1 MVEVRASHPGR
12 SALNDD
18 RRSTAGLSSASARR
32 GLRALLGAT
41 GVSSVGD
48 GAFLAAAPL
57 AAAAITRDPTAVA
70 AVLAAEHLPWVLV
83 SPFAGVYV
91 DRWPKRT
98 TMVIADVLRAGAVGA
113 LAVLIGL
120 GMATVPA
127 IALCAAAIVTGM
139 VFHSAAAEAVIAD
152 LTGRDEE
159 LLDTVNGRLQSANTA
174 GRQLVGPPAGSWSF
188 TIAGWLPFAAD
199 AVSFLASAALIAAV
213 PRQRAETSAKTR
225 MWPALR
231 EGIAYV
237 LGHRNLRTLALLTAA
252 GNVAVNMAMATLV
265 LYATDPSGLDITAA
279 AYGLLLSAMAVGG
292 IIGGFLAPHLIGWL
306 GNRLTVMVGFLIQA
320 ATWLVVAAT
329 REPAVAGV
337 AVCILWISIPP
348 VTVVIIGTRQRQAPP
363 ELLGRVI
370 SAYRIVGN
378 GLAPLGA
385 LAGGVIASLWGLRA
399 PMFAATTILIIAMIP
414 AVRGLPA
421 SANRSR

>member
-1 MVEVRASHPGR
+1 MTVVGPQS
-12 SALNDD
+12 
-18 RRSTAGLSSASARR
+18 GLSSASARR

-98 TMVIADVLRAGAVGA
+98 TMMIADVLRAGAVGA
-113 LAVLIGL
+113 LAVMVGL
-120 GMATVPA
+120 GMATVPT

-139 VFHSAAAEAVIAD
+139 VFHSAAAEAVVAD
-152 LTGRDEE
+152 LTGRDEQ
-159 LLDTVNGRLQSANTA
+159 LLHTVNGRLQAANTA
-174 GRQLVGPPAGSWSF
+174 GRQLVGPPTGSWSF
-188 TIAGWLPFAAD
+188 TITGWLPFVAD

-213 PRQRAETSAKTR
+213 PRQRAEPRAKTR

-231 EGIAYV
+231 EGITYV

-292 IIGGFLAPHLIGWL
+292 IIGGFLAQHIIGWL
-306 GNRLTVMVGFLIQA
+306 GNRLTVTVGFLVQA
-320 ATWLVVAAT
+320 TTWLVVAAT
-329 REPAVAGV
+329 REPVVAGV
-337 AVCILWISIPP
+337 AVCILWISIAP
-348 VTVVIIGTRQRQAPP
+348 VTVVIIGTRQRQTPP
-363 ELLGRVI
+363 KLLGRVI

-385 LAGGVIASLWGLRA
+385 IIGGVVASAWGLRA
-399 PMFAATTILIIAMIP
+399 PMIAATTILIIAVIP
-414 AVRGLPA
+414 AVRGLPDG
-421 SANRSR
+421 ANRSR